1 MKIEK
6 EIHKVETSILD
17 SLQKHSSM
25 FLKMEIDSLRNYLP
39 LFEKY
44 VLNDNEKIEEILSQW
59 NKTLPKEFV
68 STPEYLS
75 QKLYYEKIQMASLF
89 RNSTFINCF
98 SLLET
103 KLCEISCVTNQY
115 LRLKLDESDLK
126 RNDIDR
132 TIKFLTKNLELKIT
146 SRKEWQKLKLYQK
159 TRNALVHNK
168 GQIKTKSKKSELGG
182 LECSQIVN
190 SLKGIS
196 KSADDY
202 IYLSPDFIPSFLD
215 ILESFLIAIQTEAYE
230 EILNKYRQNTLLD

>member
-6 EIHKVETSILD
+6 EIQKVETAMLD
-17 SLQKHSSM
+17 SFLKHSSM

-44 VLNDNEKIEEILSQW
+44 VLNDNEKIEEVLIQW

-75 QKLYYEKIQMASLF
+75 QKLDYERIQMASLF
-89 RNSTFINCF
+89 RNSTFISCF
-98 SLLET
+98 SFLET

-115 LRLKLDESDLK
+115 LGLKLDEFDLK
-126 RNDIDR
+126 RNGIDQSK
-132 TIKFLTKNLELKIT
+132 KFLTKTLELKI
-146 SRKEWQKLKLYQK
+146 SANDNWQKIKIYQK
-159 TRNALVHNK
+159 VRNALVHNK
-168 GQIKTKSKKSELGG
+168 GEIENSS
-182 LECSQIVN
+182 ECSQIVN

-202 IYLSPDFIPSFLD
+202 IYLSPDFIPNFLD
-215 ILESFLIAIQTEAYE
+215 ILESFLIAIQTEAYK
-230 EILNKYRQNTLLD
+230 EITVKYLDQMNNISESK

>member
-1 MKIEK
+1 MKIQK
-6 EIHKVETSILD
+6 EIQKIEMASLA

-44 VLNDNEKIEEILSQW
+44 VLKDNEKIEEILTQW
-59 NKTLPKEFV
+59 NKTLSKEFV

-98 SLLET
+98 SLLEN
-103 KLCEISCVTNQY
+103 KLSDISRNAKEF
-115 LRLKLDESDLK
+115 LRLQFEESDLK
-126 RNDIDR
+126 DKGIERS
-132 TIKFLTKNLELKIT
+132 KNYLEKSIELKVT
-146 SRKEWQKLKLYQK
+146 TRGEWQKLKLYQSV
-159 TRNALVHNK
+159 RNALVHNK
-168 GQIKTKSKKSELGG
+168 GQAKNSS
-182 LECSQIVN
+182 ECSQIVN

-202 IYLSPDFIPSFLD
+202 MYLSPEFIPIFLD
-215 ILESFLIAIQTEAYE
+215 ILESFLNSIETEAYE